1 MAKKHRKGE
10 KMVSRNEPCS
20 CGSGLKFK
28 KCCLNKKESE
38 IKPFVLEQTVYERD
52 FLPMYDNES
61 NLNTMLIVELVLPF
75 YIPLAEGR
83 TITMEIENEYYSFQF
98 NMVNTQENHRYF
110 FEDKKNAILE
120 RQYSKVVMFAAIPLE
135 YDEILKEE
143 KEYYS
148 IYFDCL
154 IHVLNGVITSYM
166 ISQQDSECHYLTR
179 EMLPVAVPMSIIN
192 LNSEEWEI
200 NFNLLILHSYA
211 PYQKN
216 VLNTDE
222 LEKFLNHQSI
232 VFSGINP
239 FVAGEQHFHFSRRYL
254 KNGFYHEALMYI
266 QISLEV
272 FIRKVFEE
280 ILREKNDKSEA
291 EIFEIIEDTSFMS
304 IIKKINQYLGGNWD
318 IKNDN
323 TPSGNWYINTYKL
336 RNKAV
341 HAGYI
346 PSFEEVELAI
356 SASIRFKKFILDRVK
371 QNKNQYPNLNKYLL

>member
-1 MAKKHRKGE
+1 
-10 KMVSRNEPCS
+10 MVSRNEPCS

-28 KCCLNKKESE
+28 KCCRNKKEGE
-38 IKPFVLEQTVYERD
+38 IKLFELDRIGYERD
-52 FLPMYDNES
+52 FLPMYDSNS
-61 NLNTMLIVELVLPF
+61 NLKTMLIVELVLPF
-75 YIPLAEGR
+75 YIPLAEGK
-83 TITMEIENEYYSFQF
+83 TVTVEVGNEYYSFQF
-98 NMVNTQENHRYF
+98 NMVTNQENHRYF
-110 FEDKKNAILE
+110 LEDKENIILE
-120 RQYSKVVMFAAIPLE
+120 RQYSKVVMFAATPLE

-143 KEYYS
+143 KDYYS
-148 IYFDCL
+148 LYFDSL

-179 EMLPVAVPMSIIN
+179 EMLSVAVPISVIN
-192 LNSEEWEI
+192 LDSAEWEV
-200 NFNLLILHSYA
+200 NFNLLILHSFA

-216 VLNTDE
+216 ILNANE

-232 VFSGINP
+232 VFSDINP
-239 FVAGEQHFHFSRRYL
+239 FVAGEQHYHFSRRYL
-254 KNGFYHEALMYI
+254 KNGFYHEALIYI

-272 FIRKVFEE
+272 FIRKVYEE
-280 ILREKNDKSEA
+280 LLREKNDKSEA

-318 IKNDN
+318 IKNDK
-323 TPSGNWYINTYKL
+323 TPSGNWYIKTYKL

-356 SASIRFKKFILDRVK
+356 TSSISFKKFILDRVK